1 MRGWPSSE
9 QTVAVLSVALIAIGL
24 GLLVRA
30 ADQFV
35 LGAARLSASAGVR
48 PLVVGVIVIGFG
60 TSSPEA
66 VVSVLAALDGETA
79 VALGN
84 VVGSNLA
91 NLGLI
96 LGIGVLILPVSVQS
110 GVIRREA
117 PTVIGA
123 SAVLAL
129 AVQGGVSRPEAAGL
143 LVAMGLITWRLLSGN
158 TTDVVEPEVEEFV
171 EPSSPART
179 EVLRTIL
186 GLVGTLAGAQALLVG
201 ALDLADQAG
210 LSAGFVGSSIV
221 AVGTSLPEL
230 VTVVQ
235 SARRGEAEL
244 LVGNLLGSN
253 LFNALVVVGLSGLV
267 SGSVPLGPPL
277 ATLGVGFV
285 VAQAVVVWAL
295 MRSGRRLSRIE
306 GGLLVLT
313 WIGALPFLL

>member
-96 LGIGVLILPVSVQS
+96 LGIGVLILPVAVQS

-267 SGSVPLGPPL
+267 SDSVPLGPPL